1 MTDGTP
7 PVEWVSLGEFDID
20 PADLTRP
27 GQPWDDVVPG
37 ESASTIPS
45 GVMVVLP
52 AGGWREV
59 TLEAPTQGERL
70 FAAQGENGWFT
81 AHLSATG
88 VLSASDEPVAVRPG
102 KATRRHGLTLTINT
116 TGVTSL
122 DDLTATLTNTSTE
135 PWTADPEDSGVVHG
149 HLTRDSE
156 PVESGWFA
164 YAPLSQQLH
173 DLQPGESVKF
183 PVTVAPQAHEL
194 APGTYE
200 VTAVLLSLAL
210 FSAPADIVLPTGVH
224 TPRGNDHGSPS

>member
-1 MTDGTP
+1 MTDQIL
-7 PVEWVSLGEFDID
+7 PVEWVSLGDFDVD

-45 GVMVVLP
+45 VVMTVLP

-70 FAAQGENGWFT
+70 FAAPGENGWFT
-81 AHLSATG
+81 SHLSATG
-88 VLSASDEPVAVRPG
+88 VFSASDEPVAVRPG
-102 KATRRHGLTLTINT
+102 KATRRRGLALTVNA

-135 PWTADPEDSGVVHG
+135 PWTADPDDSGVVHG
-149 HLTRDSE
+149 HIKRDSE
-156 PVESGWFA
+156 PVEGGWFA
-164 YAPLSQQLH
+164 YAPLSQKLH
-173 DLQPGESVKF
+173 DLQPGESVEF
-183 PVTVAPQAHEL
+183 PVTIAQTAHGF

-210 FSAPADIVLPTGVH
+210 FSAPAEIVLPTGVQV
-224 TPRGNDHGSPS
+224 PGSNDEGSPS

>member
-1 MTDGTP
+1 MTDGTS
-7 PVEWVSLGEFDID
+7 PVEWISLGEFDVD

-52 AGGWREV
+52 AGGWREL

-70 FAAQGENGWFT
+70 FAAPRETGWFT

-102 KATRRHGLTLTINT
+102 KATRRHGLTLAVNT

-122 DDLTATLTNTSTE
+122 DDLTATLTNASTE
-135 PWTADPEDSGVVHG
+135 LWIADPEDSGVVHG
-149 HLTRDSE
+149 HITCDSE
-156 PVESGWFA
+156 PVEDGWFA
-164 YAPLSQQLH
+164 YAPLSHKLH
-173 DLQPGESVKF
+173 DLQPGESLKL
-183 PVTVAPQAHEL
+183 PITVAPQAYEL

-210 FSAPADIVLPTGVH
+210 LSAPSEIVLPTGVQV
-224 TPRGNDHGSPS
+224 PGGNDDGSPS

>member
-1 MTDGTP
+1 MTDGTS
-7 PVEWVSLGEFDID
+7 PVEWVSLGEFDVD

-45 GVMVVLP
+45 GVMAVLP

-70 FAAQGENGWFT
+70 FAAPGENGWFT
-81 AHLSATG
+81 SHLSATG
-88 VLSASDEPVAVRPG
+88 VFSASDEPMAVRPG
-102 KATRRHGLTLTINT
+102 KATRRRGLTLTVDT
-116 TGVTSL
+116 TGVTAL
-122 DDLTATLTNTSTE
+122 DDLTATFTNTSTE

-149 HLTRDSE
+149 HITRDSE
-156 PVESGWFA
+156 PVEGGWFA
-164 YAPLSQQLH
+164 YAPLSKKLH
-173 DLQPGESVKF
+173 DLQPGESLKL
-183 PVTVAPQAHEL
+183 PITVAQTAHEL

-210 FSAPADIVLPTGVH
+210 FSTPVEIVLPPSVQVPG
-224 TPRGNDHGSPS
+224 GNDDGSPS

>member
-7 PVEWVSLGEFDID
+7 AVEWVSLGEFDLD

-27 GQPWDDVVPG
+27 GQPWDDVVPA

-45 GVMVVLP
+45 GVKAVLP
-52 AGGWREV
+52 AVGWREV
-59 TLEAPTQGERL
+59 TLEAPTQGEKL
-70 FAAQGENGWFT
+70 FAAPRETGWFT

-164 YAPLSQQLH
+164 YAPLSQRLH
-173 DLQPGESVKF
+173 DLQPGESLEL
-183 PVTVAPQAHEL
+183 PITVAPKAHEP

-210 FSAPADIVLPTGVH
+210 FSAPTEIVLPTGVQV
-224 TPRGNDHGSPS
+224 PRGNADGRPS

>member
-7 PVEWVSLGEFDID
+7 PVEWISLGEFDVD

-27 GQPWDDVVPG
+27 GQPWDDIVPG

-59 TLEAPTQGERL
+59 TLKPPTQGERL
-70 FAAQGENGWFT
+70 FAAPGENGWFT
-81 AHLSATG
+81 SHLSATG
-88 VLSASDEPVAVRPG
+88 ILSASDEPVAVRPG
-102 KATRRHGLTLTINT
+102 KATRRRGLTLTVNT
-116 TGVTSL
+116 TGVTAL
-122 DDLTATLTNTSTE
+122 DDLTATLTNTATE
-135 PWTADPEDSGVVHG
+135 PWTADPDDSGVVHG
-149 HLTRDSE
+149 HITRDSE
-156 PVESGWFA
+156 PVEGGWFA

-173 DLQPGESVKF
+173 DLQPGESLEL
-183 PVTVAPQAHEL
+183 PITVTQTAHEF

-210 FSAPADIVLPTGVH
+210 FSTPVEIVLPPGVQV
-224 TPRGNDHGSPS
+224 PGGNDDGSPS